1 VLIDREVNAMKTILV
16 VDDDHGVRS
25 LLRRVLQNEGYRVVD
40 AESALDALEVL
51 KHEPVDL
58 ALVDVM
64 MPGRDGIW
72 LTDQILSRYPDVP
85 VALAT
90 GLLEMDPAIT
100 LRPGVVGYI
109 VKPFSRAAVA
119 ALLNGAF
126 EPAVKLRSA
135 DLDSPSYAALDAF

>member
-1 VLIDREVNAMKTILV
+1 MKTILV
-16 VDDDHGVRS
+16 VDDDHGVRL
-25 LLRRVLQNEGYRVVD
+25 LLRRVLQDEGYRVVD
-40 AESALDALEVL
+40 AERALDALDML
-51 KHEPVDL
+51 KDEPVDL

-109 VKPFSRAAVA
+109 VKPFSRAAVI
-119 ALLNGAF
+119 ALLHDAF
-126 EPAVKLRSA
+126 ERPVKLRSA
-135 DLDSPSYAALDAF
+135 DLDSASYAALDAF

>member
-1 VLIDREVNAMKTILV
+1 VLKGWQVNQMKTILV

-25 LLRRVLQNEGYRVVD
+25 LLRRALERQGHRVVD
-40 AESALDALEVL
+40 AESALDALDVL

-58 ALVDVM
+58 ALCDVM

-109 VKPFSRAAVA
+109 VKPFSLAAVA
-119 ALLNGAF
+119 ALVVDAF
-126 EPAVKLRSA
+126 EPRVQQRSA
-135 DLDSPSYAALDAF
+135 DLDITSLAALDAF